1 MIQFNALRVL
11 LAFTDRDMLQFFDER
26 DTGHMFFTFP
36 WFLIIFRRLCDWEQ
50 LPQLWDCKY
59 RFKAGSRAEVD
70 LRGLTLILGWLT
82 APCSNFHLLFAAA
95 VLDVHRDQIMRPEH
109 GYS

>member
-1 MIQFNALRVL
+1 MIIKFNALRVL

-50 LPQLWDCKY
+50 LPQLWDCKL
-59 RFKAGSRAEVD
+59 ADS
-70 LRGLTLILGWLT
+70 
-82 APCSNFHLLFAAA
+82 
-95 VLDVHRDQIMRPEH
+95 
-109 GYS
+109 